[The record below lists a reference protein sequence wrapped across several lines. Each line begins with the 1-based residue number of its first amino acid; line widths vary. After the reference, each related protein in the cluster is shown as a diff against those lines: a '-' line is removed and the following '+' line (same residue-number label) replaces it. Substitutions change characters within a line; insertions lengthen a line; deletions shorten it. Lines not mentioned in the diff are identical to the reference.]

1 MSFPKFFPATVFVCM
16 VVLAAFFFSRH
27 ISNLPSPQQ
36 LTLEQIL
43 SIKELHL
50 VKHVYQDLFFIHKK
64 NNHNKP
70 IRAIVQVPVTVTA
83 YINLKEIKILYKNDS
98 VKQVILP
105 HALLT
110 NPNFH
115 IDQMIIVR
123 ETRALQIHV
132 GHDLYPMVAQYLSAS
147 MAERMEAMRKV
158 AEDNHILAQAET
170 EVREYVEML
179 LKAVGRNDVLVSF
192 AQEGA
197 KTSVK

>member
-1 MSFPKFFPATVFVCM
+1 M

>member
-1 MSFPKFFPATVFVCM
+1 MSFPKNFPAIVFVCIIA
-16 VVLAAFFFSRH
+16 LAAFFYSRPT
-27 ISNLPSPQQ
+27 SYLPSPQQ
-36 LTLEQIL
+36 LTIEQIL

-50 VKHVYQDLFFIHKK
+50 VKHVYQDLFFMHKK
-64 NNHNKP
+64 NYHNKP

-105 HALLT
+105 HARLT

-115 IDQMIIVR
+115 IDQMIVR

-132 GHDLYPMVAQYLSAS
+132 GHDLYPMVVQYLGAS
-147 MAERMEAMRKV
+147 MGERMEAMRKV
-158 AEDNHILAQAET
+158 AEDNRILAQAET

-179 LKAVGRNDVLVSF
+179 LKAVGRNDVRVSF
-192 AQEGA
+192 TEEGA
-197 KTSVK
+197 KTSAKE